1 MEHIKTEDVF
11 GVSKKHILSYFV
23 REDVDGAFQEALK
36 TDKQIIV
43 YGASKQGKTALV
55 SKYLNYEDNIVVT
68 CSPNSSVE
76 DIYRAILR
84 GAEIQIQTQTQSIDS
99 LGANIGAKAKFKAI
113 FPFFGSADVE
123 GSTQI
128 ASEAT
133 TQTTT
138 ETVELNLGLPQDIC
152 ELLNIVKSRR
162 VVILENFHYLSEDVQ
177 GKLAFDLRSF
187 QELGVRFI
195 VLGVWRE
202 KNRLA
207 QYNGDLLD
215 RITEVPVEP
224 WKEDDFAEVIHIGE
238 EKLKIHFSEKIVH
251 HICAESFGSIGVVQE
266 LLRII
271 CILSGVK
278 ERQRALVEINDMK
291 YFEQA
296 VHSKVDDY
304 AARHMRALE
313 DIAAGRKST
322 TDENALY
329 LPYYLICAILQSDF
343 DEIYRGIGRGT
354 LENKIKQ
361 KHHRPDGVRPSDMS
375 NLLYNLTQLQ
385 VDKRIIPPIF
395 DYDRGQR
402 TLKVID
408 STFYF
413 FLKHC
418 NTAEILRNIPNPIH
432 NN

>member
-1 MEHIKTEDVF
+1 MEHIKIEDVF
-11 GVSKKHILSYFV
+11 GVSKKHIRSYFE

-68 CSPNSSVE
+68 CSPDSSVE

-84 GAEIQIQTQTQSIDS
+84 GAKIQIQTQIQNIDG
-99 LGANIGAKAKFKAI
+99 LGASIGAKAKFKAI
-113 FPFFGSADVE
+113 FPFLGSADVE
-123 GSTQI
+123 GSTQVT
-128 ASEAT
+128 SEIS
-133 TQTTT
+133 TQTTM
-138 ETVELNLGLPQDIC
+138 EMVEFNLGLPQDIC
-152 ELLNIVKSRR
+152 ELLNIAKSRR
-162 VVILENFHYLSEDVQ
+162 VVILENFHYLSDEVQ

-187 QELGVRFI
+187 QELGVRFV

-215 RITEVPVEP
+215 RIAEVPVEP
-224 WKEDDFAEVIHIGE
+224 WKKEDFEAVIHIGE
-238 EKLKIHFSEKIVH
+238 KELELHFSEEIIE

-266 LLRII
+266 LLRIT
-271 CILSGVK
+271 CILSGIK
-278 ERQRALVEINDMK
+278 ERQSTLVEINDMA
-291 YFEQA
+291 YFQEA
-296 VHSKVDDY
+296 VKNKVDDY

-329 LPYYLICAILQSDF
+329 LPYYLVCAILQSVF
-343 DEIYRGIGRGT
+343 DEIFRGIERGT
-354 LENKIKQ
+354 LESKIKQ
-361 KHHRPDGVRPSDMS
+361 IHHRPDGVRPSDMS

-385 VDKRIIPPIF
+385 VDKRIVPPIF

-402 TLKVID
+402 TMKVID

-418 NTAEILRNIPNPIH
+418 NTAEILENIPNPLAQ
-432 NN
+432 